1 MKKAKQD
8 TITKEEQGFMI
19 KIYLSLYET
28 FNKISKYFY
37 QKYINEKM
45 KNK

>member
-1 MKKAKQD
+1 M
-8 TITKEEQGFMI
+8 EQ
-19 KIYLSLYET
+19 IYLKLYEM

-45 KNK
+45 KKR